1 MQLRLLNVAVDGGDM
16 RVLLWGTGKRVAVA
30 VHGITASGMSWQAV
44 ARHMP
49 PDWTLAAPDL
59 RGRGHSRD
67 LPGPFGL
74 DTHARDVMAVLRH
87 FGGRPVLAGHS
98 MGAYVAL
105 LARDAHPELVRRLV
119 LVDGGLPL
127 PVPDGTDLDAVLDAT
142 LGPAIARLGK
152 TFPSTEA
159 YVDFWRAHPALAA
172 HWSPDVEAYA
182 RYDLTGEP
190 GQLRSRAVEDA
201 VRADGRDVLAE
212 KPFVDALQRRRL
224 GQPLQRVH
232 ERLLG
237 QHVAAVGA
245 DRVLYRPRPQL
256 ARLAGQVVARVRLD
270 VGGPVRGQ
278 RRMRTPE
285 IHVRLGAGEGLPQPR
300 DRRAQGGV
308 EHRVQVGAVRHRQ
321 RQPAVD
327 QHQPAHQFRVRVAR
341 QQRDIGAH
349 RMPGEDRTPAEMAQ
363 HRHHVP
369 GVSVQAERAGQVA

>member
-74 DTHARDVMAVLRH
+74 DRHARDVVAVLRH

-142 LGPAIARLGK
+142 LGPAIARLGR

-159 YVDFWRAHPALAA
+159 YLDFWRAHPALAA

-190 GQLRSRAVEDA
+190 GQLKARAAEDA
-201 VRADGRDVLAE
+201 VRADGRDMLTG
-212 KPFVDALQRRRL
+212 KPFAAADRAGRDARRAAAADPARRRPDVA
-224 GQPLQRVH
+224 GASPGPAAAGRPRDEPLHDPVRPGGRGGRVPGH
-232 ERLLG
+232 QGGRALNR
-237 QHVAAVGA
+237 VGA
-245 DRVLYRPRPQL
+245 
-256 ARLAGQVVARVRLD
+256 
-270 VGGPVRGQ
+270 
-278 RRMRTPE
+278 
-285 IHVRLGAGEGLPQPR
+285 
-300 DRRAQGGV
+300 
-308 EHRVQVGAVRHRQ
+308 
-321 RQPAVD
+321 
-327 QHQPAHQFRVRVAR
+327 
-341 QQRDIGAH
+341 
-349 RMPGEDRTPAEMAQ
+349 
-363 HRHHVP
+363 
-369 GVSVQAERAGQVA
+369 